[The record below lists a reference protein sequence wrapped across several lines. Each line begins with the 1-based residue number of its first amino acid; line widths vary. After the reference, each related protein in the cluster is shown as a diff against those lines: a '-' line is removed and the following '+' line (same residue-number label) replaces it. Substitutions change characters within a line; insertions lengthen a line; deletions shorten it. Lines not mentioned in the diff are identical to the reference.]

1 MSHHQFY
8 ETVQRQ
14 QEYEMQINP
23 EHIINSIE
31 KSAGIHYRD
40 ADAADR
46 LAWQVGALTAKIR
59 ELSALLQ
66 YTVDQL
72 EELKRKEK

>member
-1 MSHHQFY
+1 
-8 ETVQRQ
+8 
-14 QEYEMQINP
+14 MQVNP
-23 EHIINSIE
+23 DAIINSIE
-31 KSAGIHYRD
+31 KSAGILYRD
-40 ADAADR
+40 SEAADR

-72 EELKRKEK
+72 NELQAKDMK

>member
-1 MSHHQFY
+1 
-8 ETVQRQ
+8 
-14 QEYEMQINP
+14 MQINP
-23 EHIINSIE
+23 EHIIASIE

-40 ADAADR
+40 ADPADR

-72 EELKRKEK
+72 EELKKETK

>member
-1 MSHHQFY
+1 MN
-8 ETVQRQ
+8 
-14 QEYEMQINP
+14 INP
-23 EHIINSIE
+23 EHIIASIE

-40 ADAADR
+40 ADLADR
-46 LAWQVGALTAKIR
+46 LAWQVGALTGKIR

-72 EELKRKEK
+72 EELRSKKK

>member
-1 MSHHQFY
+1 
-8 ETVQRQ
+8 
-14 QEYEMQINP
+14 MQVNP
-23 EHIINSIE
+23 DAIINSIE
-31 KSAGIHYRD
+31 KSAGILYRD
-40 ADAADR
+40 SEAADR

-72 EELKRKEK
+72 NELQAKEMK

>member
-1 MSHHQFY
+1 
-8 ETVQRQ
+8 
-14 QEYEMQINP
+14 MQINP
-23 EHIINSIE
+23 EQIIASIE
-31 KSAGIHYRD
+31 KSAGIHYAE
-40 ADAADR
+40 ADLADR

-72 EELKRKEK
+72 EELRKETK

>member
-1 MSHHQFY
+1 MSHQQFY

-31 KSAGIHYRD
+31 KTAGIHYRE
-40 ADAADR
+40 ADPADR

-72 EELKRKEK
+72 EELRSKKK

>member
-1 MSHHQFY
+1 
-8 ETVQRQ
+8 
-14 QEYEMQINP
+14 MQINP
-23 EHIINSIE
+23 EHIITSIE

-72 EELKRKEK
+72 EELKKEAK

>member
-1 MSHHQFY
+1 MN
-8 ETVQRQ
+8 
-14 QEYEMQINP
+14 INP

-72 EELKRKEK
+72 EQLKKETS